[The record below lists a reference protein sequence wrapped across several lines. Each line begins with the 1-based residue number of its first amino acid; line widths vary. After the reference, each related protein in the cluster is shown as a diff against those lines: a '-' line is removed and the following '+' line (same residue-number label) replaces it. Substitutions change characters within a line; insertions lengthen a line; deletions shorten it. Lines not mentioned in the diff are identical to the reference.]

1 VPIEGT
7 LVLLREERE
16 GDAALLASLRNDLD
30 TQAWSKTLP
39 PDYTVPMLRKRF
51 EQREFSYDPREGR
64 FIVEERSTGTAIGYI
79 GYSGLRRRHSVG
91 IGIMFS
97 KRAWGKGYAEEANEL
112 LVRFLFEE
120 LGVQVVQ
127 LWTHSGNPRAIGLAE
142 KVGFTVAARM
152 HNAVYKNGKLLDNVV
167 MDQLREEFYARHPEL
182 EDRLG
187 NPFPHSGV
195 TSSPASLPRGDRRTT
210 PPRSAAP

>member
-7 LVLLREERE
+7 LVVLREERD
-16 GDAALLASLRNDLD
+16 GDAELLAALRNDLD

-39 PDYTVPMLRKRF
+39 PDYTVPMLRGRF
-51 EQREFSYDPREGR
+51 ESREFNYDPLEGR
-64 FIVEERSTGTAIGYI
+64 FIVEERASGAAVGYI
-79 GYSGLRRRHSVG
+79 GYSGLHRRHSVG
-91 IGIMFS
+91 IGIMFA

-142 KVGFTVAARM
+142 KVGFKVAARM
-152 HNAVYKNGKLLDNVV
+152 RNSIYKNGKLLDNVV
-167 MDQLREEFYARHPEL
+167 MDQLREEFYARHPDLTDE
-182 EDRLG
+182 LG
-187 NPFPHSGV
+187 NPFE
-195 TSSPASLPRGDRRTT
+195 
-210 PPRSAAP
+210 